1 MDGKTRRNARAR
13 TARRATQRFLRER
26 RRIRPRHRHRSASQS
41 QSQSRSRS
49 AGPTEDPEKILQ
61 ELRMEI
67 AMLEEKIKTAPTH
80 GDVFAL
86 LLRIREL
93 TEQADALEAVLR

>member
-26 RRIRPRHRHRSASQS
+26 RRIRPRRRHRSRSASR
-41 QSQSRSRS
+41 SRSRS
-49 AGPTEDPEKILQ
+49 AGPTEDPEKILL
-61 ELRMEI
+61 EIRMEI
-67 AMLEEKIKTAPTH
+67 AMLEEQIKTAPTH

>member
-1 MDGKTRRNARAR
+1 
-13 TARRATQRFLRER
+13 
-26 RRIRPRHRHRSASQS
+26 
-41 QSQSRSRS
+41 
-49 AGPTEDPEKILQ
+49 
-61 ELRMEI
+61 MEI

-93 TEQADALEAVLR
+93 TEQADALEAVLRQGFTELMATPSAKG

>member
-1 MDGKTRRNARAR
+1 
-13 TARRATQRFLRER
+13 
-26 RRIRPRHRHRSASQS
+26 
-41 QSQSRSRS
+41 
-49 AGPTEDPEKILQ
+49 
-61 ELRMEI
+61 MEI

>member
-1 MDGKTRRNARAR
+1 MDGKARRIARAR
-13 TARRATQRFLRER
+13 TQRRATRRLR
-26 RRIRPRHRHRSASQS
+26 RRRSIRRGSASRS
-41 QSQSRSRS
+41 RTASRSRS
-49 AGPTEDPEKILQ
+49 SGPEDPEKILL

-67 AMLEEKIKTAPTH
+67 AMLEEEIKTAPTH
-80 GDVFAL
+80 GAVFAL

>member
-26 RRIRPRHRHRSASQS
+26 RRIRPRRRHRSRSA
-41 QSQSRSRS
+41 SRSRS
-49 AGPTEDPEKILQ
+49 GPEDPEKILQ

-67 AMLEEKIKTAPTH
+67 AMLEEQIKTAPTH
-80 GDVFAL
+80 GDIFAL